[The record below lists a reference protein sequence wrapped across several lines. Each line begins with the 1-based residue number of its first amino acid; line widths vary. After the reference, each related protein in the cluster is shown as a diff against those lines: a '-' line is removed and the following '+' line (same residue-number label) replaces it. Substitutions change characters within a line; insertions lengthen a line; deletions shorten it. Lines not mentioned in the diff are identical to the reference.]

1 MDNIDFYYKLIG
13 GILGESRIAIAET
26 PDIYS

>member
-1 MDNIDFYYKLIG
+1 MSNVDFCYKLIG

-26 PDIYS
+26 LEIYS